1 MFAEHVIFNLAFAVV
16 LTSFVQREFAGWGTL
31 IIVISGCV
39 PDIDGIIDLGQ
50 NHLVYITGQL
60 LPRMTE
66 HSRDFHSLGVLVI
79 YAVLAGITLM
89 YVFRLKFSFVALCAG
104 TGFGAHLFEDALV
117 YNPSSAIFWPI
128 SSVPAGFGIF
138 TDYSRNFLGI
148 ANTEVLLIGMVLLIG
163 AVLAGLILRK
173 TPWDEIDGS
182 PARIYKLLVSCL
194 TGA

>member
-1 MFAEHVIFNLAFAVV
+1 MFAEHVIFNLALAVV
-16 LTSFVQREFAGWGTL
+16 LTSFVQREYAGWGTL

-39 PDIDGIIDLGQ
+39 PDIDGIIDLLQ

-66 HSRDFHSLGVLVI
+66 HSRDFHNLGALVV

-89 YVFRLKFSFVALCAG
+89 YLFRLKFSSVAFFAG
-104 TGFGAHLFEDALV
+104 IGFGAHLFEDALV

-128 SSVPAGFGIF
+128 SSVPAGIGIF
-138 TDYSRNFLGI
+138 PDYSRNFLGI
-148 ANTEVLLIGMVLLIG
+148 ANTEVLLIGMVLLSGVVISN
-163 AVLAGLILRK
+163 LMIRK
-173 TPWDEIDGS
+173 TAWDEIDRS
-182 PARIYKLLVSCL
+182 PARVYNLLMSCL

>member
-1 MFAEHVIFNLAFAVV
+1 MFAEHVIFNLALAVV

-39 PDIDGIIDLGQ
+39 PDIDGIIDLLQ

-66 HSRDFHSLGVLVI
+66 HSRDFHTLGALVV

-89 YVFRLKFSFVALCAG
+89 YLFRLKFSSVALFAG
-104 TGFGAHLFEDALV
+104 IGFGAHLFEDALV
-117 YNPSSAIFWPI
+117 YNPSSAIFWPV
-128 SSVPAGFGIF
+128 SSVPAGIGLF

-148 ANTEVLLIGMVLLIG
+148 ANTEVLLIGMVLLSG
-163 AVLAGLILRK
+163 AVIASLILRK
-173 TPWDEIDGS
+173 TAWNEIDGS
-182 PARIYKLLVSCL
+182 PACMYKLLMSCL
-194 TGA
+194 VGV